1 MKAER
6 YMFLSMLLSFT
17 IIVTVVFF
25 TIELGIQK
33 TVYNNKITELKLEN
47 TKQKYEIKRLED
59 NHEETKEFAFL
70 QRIVFCYEPI
80 RHSIDT
86 LEGKMRF
93 SDGDYLIKNQTGE
106 CYVCKKE
113 IFEETYKLLED

>member
-25 TIELGIQK
+25 TIELGMQK

-47 TKQKYEIKRLED
+47 TKQKYEIKRLKD
-59 NHEETKEFAFL
+59 N
-70 QRIVFCYEPI
+70 QRIIYRADNYGGEYDYEGTV
-80 RHSIDT
+80 HT
-86 LEGKMRF
+86 NK
-93 SDGDYLIKNQTGE
+93 Q
-106 CYVCKKE
+106 
-113 IFEETYKLLED
+113 

>member
-17 IIVTVVFF
+17 IIVAVVFF
-25 TIELGIQK
+25 TIELGMQK

-59 NHEETKEFAFL
+59 NQT
-70 QRIVFCYEPI
+70 IVYHADNYGGEYDYESTV
-80 RHSIDT
+80 HT
-86 LEGKMRF
+86 NK
-93 SDGDYLIKNQTGE
+93 Q
-106 CYVCKKE
+106 
-113 IFEETYKLLED
+113 

>member
-25 TIELGIQK
+25 TIELGMQK

-47 TKQKYEIKRLED
+47 IKQKYEIKRLED
-59 NHEETKEFAFL
+59 NQT
-70 QRIVFCYEPI
+70 IVYYADNYGGEYDYESTV
-80 RHSIDT
+80 HT
-86 LEGKMRF
+86 NK
-93 SDGDYLIKNQTGE
+93 Q
-106 CYVCKKE
+106 
-113 IFEETYKLLED
+113 

>member
-25 TIELGIQK
+25 TIELGMQK

-47 TKQKYEIKRLED
+47 IKQKYEIKRLKD
-59 NHEETKEFAFL
+59 
-70 QRIVFCYEPI
+70 
-80 RHSIDT
+80 
-86 LEGKMRF
+86 
-93 SDGDYLIKNQTGE
+93 NQTIIYHADNYGE
-106 CYVCKKE
+106 STIMKVRFTLTNSE
-113 IFEETYKLLED
+113 IEEIEVLENDE

>member
-17 IIVTVVFF
+17 IIVAVVFF

-47 TKQKYEIKRLED
+47 TKQKYEIKRLKD
-59 NHEETKEFAFL
+59 
-70 QRIVFCYEPI
+70 
-80 RHSIDT
+80 
-86 LEGKMRF
+86 
-93 SDGDYLIKNQTGE
+93 NQTIIYHSDSYGGNP
-106 CYVCKKE
+106 
-113 IFEETYKLLED
+113 

>member
-25 TIELGIQK
+25 TIELGMQK

-59 NHEETKEFAFL
+59 NQT
-70 QRIVFCYEPI
+70 IVYHADNYGGEYDYESTV
-80 RHSIDT
+80 HT
-86 LEGKMRF
+86 NK
-93 SDGDYLIKNQTGE
+93 Q
-106 CYVCKKE
+106 
-113 IFEETYKLLED
+113 